1 MMHEERVRRAEQGS
15 SALVPYA
22 ELLRIILDLIA
33 KEPYFFLVG
42 ADFHANRRLEFT
54 E

>member
-1 MMHEERVRRAEQGS
+1 MMREESARRAEQGS
-15 SALVPYA
+15 STLVPCA
-22 ELLRIILDLIA
+22 ELSRIILDLID

-42 ADFHANRRLEFT
+42 VDFHANRLLEFT